1 MNSSITNISEILNS
15 TEGLISAGFSD
26 GYNFDDV
33 NAEEYFYELL
43 ENSTFPS
50 PIFSGILVMQKDE
63 DRFILI
69 DGLQRVTTICLLLCA
84 LCENYR
90 NTSKKNAL
98 ASEKLFDRYLINKN
112 KAPKLKLTGED
123 RTIYKKI
130 LLNEN
135 LTEKEE
141 KNNLALAYKSFLIKT
156 RERKVLGTELFNI
169 ISKIQFMVVLVESS
183 DVPARELYQAINSKD
198 KSQINLISDY
208 IAQKSNGETK
218 TLWLDILNH
227 YKRLGRLEVFEDFL
241 RDFLV
246 IQNEGKTPNKNAL
259 YNNFK
264 SYFIKMSKYIEANK
278 IVENVVKYSNYYLKI
293 FNADFEDEEIKEQ
306 INTLNENQGKDAY
319 PYLMEVLDDL
329 ENSHIERDIF
339 VEILTAINLFIKSK
353 QEDAQSDFS
362 IDFTSLSKELNKML
376 ILKVAPSEQETEN
389 KLTINEINKL

>member
-135 LTEKEE
+135 
-141 KNNLALAYKSFLIKT
+141 
-156 RERKVLGTELFNI
+156 
-169 ISKIQFMVVLVESS
+169 
-183 DVPARELYQAINSKD
+183 P
-198 KSQINLISDY
+198 
-208 IAQKSNGETK
+208 
-218 TLWLDILNH
+218 
-227 YKRLGRLEVFEDFL
+227 
-241 RDFLV
+241 
-246 IQNEGKTPNKNAL
+246 
-259 YNNFK
+259 
-264 SYFIKMSKYIEANK
+264 
-278 IVENVVKYSNYYLKI
+278 
-293 FNADFEDEEIKEQ
+293 
-306 INTLNENQGKDAY
+306 
-319 PYLMEVLDDL
+319 
-329 ENSHIERDIF
+329 
-339 VEILTAINLFIKSK
+339 
-353 QEDAQSDFS
+353 
-362 IDFTSLSKELNKML
+362 
-376 ILKVAPSEQETEN
+376 
-389 KLTINEINKL
+389 